1 MSSDAA
7 SLISVGEFLT
17 VRPNLEVADLDPT
30 VRQLCDVLGFH
41 IDVEEKEM
49 GLVLLH
55 RDAVG
60 LAVVKGSKPGV
71 NETTACYMEVNGVDD
86 LYAKCVANG
95 ANVVSPLT
103 DHPWGLR
110 DFVVELP
117 SGHRLAMGERIS

>member
-7 SLISVGEFLT
+7 SLIGVGEFLS
-17 VRPNLEVADLDPT
+17 VRPNLEVADLDTT
-30 VRQLCDVLGFH
+30 VRHLCDILGFQ

-60 LAVVKGSKPGV
+60 LAVVKVSKPGV
-71 NETTACYMEVNGVDD
+71 NETTACYMEVTGVDD
-86 LYAKCVANG
+86 LYATCVANG
-95 ANVVSPLT
+95 ADVVSPPT

-117 SGHRLAMGERIS
+117 SGHKLALGERIS